1 MAAELSLVKQNNVE
15 VVLYTRSHK
24 GKKRFLLS
32 SNNTNPERIHEAD
45 TGLRLICLSNLW

>member
-15 VVLYTRSHK
+15 VVLYTRPHK

-32 SNNTNPERIHEAD
+32 SNTNPERIHEAD